1 MGRKRM
7 SKWSNAST
15 LQKIKNPTNEAYE
28 TKIHAPEITF
38 IGAEEQP
45 DFATA
50 DITFYPDE
58 SVIELKSLKQYFYQF
73 RDTHISYERIINTI
87 YDDLMNVYSPKRIRL
102 VMKFNVRGGLTSQ
115 LTIDSDWKVRGGK
128 EEFNDWT
135 KPE

>member
-1 MGRKRM
+1 MG
-7 SKWSNAST
+7 KWSETNMLKS
-15 LQKIKNPTNEAYE
+15 INNPTNEAYE
-28 TKIHAPEITF
+28 AKIHAPEITF

-73 RDTHISYERIINTI
+73 RNTHISYERIINTI
-87 YDDLMNVYSPKRIRL
+87 YDDLMNIYSPKRIRL
-102 VMKFNVRGGLTSQ
+102 VMKFNVRGGITSQ

-135 KPE
+135 KSE